1 MFEMKVNLYV
11 YVQEFIGLTSLC
23 GLNLL
28 SLILVY
34 GICEQQNKFRT
45 FFLITNVHSNPFK
58 L

>member
-1 MFEMKVNLYV
+1 MKVDLH
-11 YVQEFIGLTSLC
+11 VQEFIGLTSLC

>member
-1 MFEMKVNLYV
+1 MFEMKVNL

-45 FFLITNVHSNPFK
+45 FFLITNVHSNSFK
-58 L
+58 V